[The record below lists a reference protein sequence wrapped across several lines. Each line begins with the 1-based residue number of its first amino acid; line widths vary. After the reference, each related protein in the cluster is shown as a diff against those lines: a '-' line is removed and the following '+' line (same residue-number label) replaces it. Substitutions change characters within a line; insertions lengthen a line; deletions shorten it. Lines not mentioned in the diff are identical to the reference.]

1 MSTNLRSKLSSIVL
15 LIGVMGLI
23 GAPAFATTATSTENP
38 ELAQSPEL
46 AQNPELTVSASLT
59 SNGPNP
65 DVATV
70 GNTVSAAFSVTNK
83 TFKFLKVKLRLLLTF
98 PAGET
103 IPLSLT
109 IPLAPTQTLS
119 PQVTI
124 TVPDFLP
131 KGVYQLTTEASDA
144 NGASSATATITIR

>member
-1 MSTNLRSKLSSIVL
+1 VNRSTNLRSELSRIVL
-15 LIGVMGLI
+15 LIGVVMGLI
-23 GAPAFATTATSTENP
+23 GAPAFATTATSTQN
-38 ELAQSPEL
+38 PEL

-65 DVATV
+65 DVAAV
-70 GNTVSAAFSVTNK
+70 GNTVTAAFSVTNK
-83 TFKFLKVKLRLLLTF
+83 TFKFLKVNLRLVLTF

-103 IPLSLT
+103 IPLSVT

-119 PQVTI
+119 PRVTI

-144 NGASSATATITIR
+144 NGVSSATAAITIL

>member
-1 MSTNLRSKLSSIVL
+1 MNRSTNLRSKLSSIVL

-23 GAPAFATTATSTENP
+23 GAPAFATTATGT
-38 ELAQSPEL
+38 
-46 AQNPELTVSASLT
+46 QNPDLRVSASLT
-59 SNGPNP
+59 SDGPNP
-65 DVATV
+65 DIATV
-70 GNTVSAAFSVTNK
+70 GNAVTAAFSVTNN
-83 TFKFLKVKLRLLLTF
+83 TFRFLQVNLRLVLTF

-103 IPLSLT
+103 IPLSVT

-119 PQVTI
+119 PDVTF

-144 NGASSATATITIR
+144 NGVSSATATITIL

>member
-1 MSTNLRSKLSSIVL
+1 MNRSTNLRSKLSSIVL
-15 LIGVMGLI
+15 LIGVLI
-23 GAPAFATTATSTENP
+23 GAPAFASTATSM
-38 ELAQSPEL
+38 
-46 AQNPELTVSASLT
+46 QNPELTVSASLT

-70 GNTVSAAFSVTNK
+70 GNTLTAAFSVTNN
-83 TFKFLKVKLRLLLTF
+83 TFKFLKVNLRLVLTF

-103 IPLSLT
+103 IPLSVT

-131 KGVYQLTTEASDA
+131 KGVYQFTTEASDA
-144 NGASSATATITIR
+144 NGVSSATATITIL